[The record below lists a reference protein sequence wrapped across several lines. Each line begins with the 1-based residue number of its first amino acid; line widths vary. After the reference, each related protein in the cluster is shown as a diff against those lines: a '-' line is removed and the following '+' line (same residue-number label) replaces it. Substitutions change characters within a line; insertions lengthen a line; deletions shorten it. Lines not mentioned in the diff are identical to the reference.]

1 MGKLPDQSA
10 PIPKSA
16 PIDFDRLF
24 VQGEEILPGQG
35 KSSGKA
41 SVPKI
46 KNIKPINVKGDVD
59 PVFVAKCFNLLL
71 TELQNAGLMEEK

>member
-16 PIDFDRLF
+16 PMDFDRLY
-24 VQGEEILPGQG
+24 VQGKEIIPGEGG
-35 KSSGKA
+35 KSSPSK
-41 SVPKI
+41 KI
-46 KNIKPINVKGDVD
+46 KNIKPINTKGDVD

-71 TELQNAGLMEEK
+71 TELQNAGLMEDK

>member
-1 MGKLPDQSA
+1 MSNLPDQSA

-16 PIDFDRLF
+16 PTDFDRLF
-24 VQGEEILPGQG
+24 VRGEEIHPG
-35 KSSGKA
+35 KSSHSGEPVK
-41 SVPKI
+41 KL
-46 KNIKPINVKGDVD
+46 KNIKPINVKGEVD